1 MNLCTRL
8 CIGIMSAGA
17 VAGVGSSA
25 NAAIFPFTQFTT
37 NGPTDISGQIEVELT
52 EVGAEVHF
60 TVRNLGPITSS
71 VANLY
76 IDDDSGLLG
85 SLLGMINGPGV
96 SLVAS
101 GGTGP
106 DNLPG
111 WGDMG
116 ITAEFHAGASAPPSG
131 NGINPG
137 EWATMRLSAV
147 GSFSDI
153 VAAMTDGSMYFGAHV
168 ISVGDAGQSES
179 IMTPTPGAAVLMGI
193 AGLCATRRRRG

>member
-1 MNLCTRL
+1 MYPCTRL
-8 CIGIMSAGA
+8 CVGILSACA
-17 VAGVGSSA
+17 VAGIGASA
-25 NAAIFPFTQFTT
+25 NAAIFTFGQITT
-37 NGPTDISGQIEVELT
+37 NGPVNISGQIEVELS

-71 VANLY
+71 VANIY
-76 IDDDSGLLG
+76 IDDAPGLLG

-96 SLVAS
+96 NLIAG

-111 WGDMG
+111 WGGMG
-116 ITAEFHAGASAPPSG
+116 ITADFNAGAAAPPPG

-137 EWATMRLSAV
+137 EWATMRLSSI

-153 VAAMTDGSMYFGAHV
+153 VAAMTDGSMMFGAHV
-168 ISVGDAGQSES
+168 ISVGDAGESES

-193 AGLCATRRRRG
+193 AGLCAARRRRE

>member
-8 CIGIMSAGA
+8 CIGALSAGA
-17 VAGVGSSA
+17 VLGLGASA

-37 NGPTDISGQIEVELT
+37 NGPVDISGQIEVELS

-71 VANLY
+71 VANIY

-96 SLVAS
+96 NLIAS

-106 DNLPG
+106 GNLPG
-111 WGDMG
+111 WEGMG
-116 ITAEFHAGASAPPSG
+116 ITADFTAGAAAPPPA

-137 EWATMRLSAV
+137 EFATMRLSMV

-153 VAAMTDGSMYFGAHV
+153 VAAMTNGSMYFGAHV
-168 ISVGDAGQSES
+168 ISVGDAGESES
-179 IMTPTPGAAVLMGI
+179 IMTPTPGAAVLMGM
-193 AGLCATRRRRG
+193 AGLCTLRRRRG